1 MKVLLIVNPLA
12 SSVTGRTRA
21 VIQKALSAD
30 HRLEVAVTNH
40 RGHATR
46 IAQNAAKDGI
56 DIVVVLGGD
65 GTLNEVAN
73 GLVGSETALAAIP
86 GGSTN
91 VFARTLGIPDDPI
104 EATGVLLD
112 SLEAGSTHRIGLG
125 SVNQRYFLF
134 HAGIGFDAAVVEQV
148 EKKGGLL
155 KRFAGHPLF
164 VIAAIGTWLRYYDKK
179 RPAFR
184 ISTRKMGDEEIGDL
198 ETTGVEGLFSVCL
211 NTDPYTYLGTRKISL
226 APHANLDTPLA
237 VVTFKSLTLKK
248 LLPVILGALVMG
260 KTTTSSSRIVDLR
273 SDLTEAQ
280 AIAYKAVPLQV
291 DGDFLGNFDEFSF
304 KYKAEC
310 LDVVMPIK
318 PNDFQNS

>member
-12 SSVTGRTRA
+12 SAVTGRTRS

-30 HRLEVAVTNH
+30 HRLEVAVTNR

-73 GLVGSETALAAIP
+73 GLVDSGTAMAAIT

-91 VFARTLGIPDDPI
+91 VFARTLGVPDDPI
-104 EATGVLLD
+104 EATGALLD
-112 SLEAGSTHRIGLG
+112 SLEAGTTHRIGLG
-125 SVNQRYFLF
+125 SVNERYFLF
-134 HAGIGFDAAVVEQV
+134 HSGIGFDAAVVEQV
-148 EKKGGLL
+148 EKKGGIL

-164 VIAAIGTWLRYYDKK
+164 VIAAIGTWLRNYDKK

-184 ISTRKMGDEEIGDL
+184 ISTRKIDDEKIGDL
-198 ETTGVEGLFSVCL
+198 EITGVEGLFSVCL

-226 APHANLDTPLA
+226 APDANLDTPLA
-237 VVTFKSLTLKK
+237 IVTFKNLTLKR
-248 LLPVILGALVMG
+248 LLPVVLGSLGIG
-260 KTTTSSSRIVDLR
+260 KTTTSSSRVVDLR
-273 SDLTEAQ
+273 NDVAEAQ
-280 AIAYKAVPLQV
+280 AIAYKSVPLQV
-291 DGDFLGNFDEFSF
+291 DGDFLGNFAEFSF
-304 KYKAEC
+304 QYKAAC
-310 LDVVMPIK
+310 LDVVMPMK
-318 PNDFQNS
+318 ATDSKNY

>member
-12 SSVTGRTRA
+12 SAVTGRTRS

-30 HRLEVAVTNH
+30 HRLEVAVTNR

-73 GLVGSETALAAIP
+73 GLVDSGTAMAAIP

-91 VFARTLGIPDDPI
+91 VFARTLGVPDDPI
-104 EATGVLLD
+104 EATGALLD
-112 SLEAGSTHRIGLG
+112 SLEAGTTHRIGLG
-125 SVNQRYFLF
+125 SVNERYFLF
-134 HAGIGFDAAVVEQV
+134 HSGIGFDAAVVEQV
-148 EKKGGLL
+148 EKKGGVL

-164 VIAAIGTWLRYYDKK
+164 VIAAIGTWLRNYDKK

-184 ISTRKMGDEEIGDL
+184 ISTRKIDDEKIGDL
-198 ETTGVEGLFSVCL
+198 EITGVEGLFSVCL

-237 VVTFKSLTLKK
+237 IVTFKNLTLKR
-248 LLPVILGALVMG
+248 LLPVVLGSLGIG
-260 KTTTSSSRIVDLR
+260 KTTTTSSRVVD
-273 SDLTEAQ
+273 
-280 AIAYKAVPLQV
+280 
-291 DGDFLGNFDEFSF
+291 
-304 KYKAEC
+304 
-310 LDVVMPIK
+310 
-318 PNDFQNS
+318 